1 MAQDLPITFGEVLN
15 LGALG
20 VNPDYVKFGTTTME
34 SDKFVCVCEQVN
46 GQASVVIVDL
56 SAGNSVQR
64 RPINAEAA
72 IMNPVSKVI
81 ALRSENQLQIFNM
94 ELRAKMKSHLMNE
107 PVVFWRWVSVNLI
120 ALVTGSAVY
129 HWSIEG
135 DSAPVKV
142 FDRHANLGPGTQI
155 ISYEAS
161 HDNKWMLLVGIAQ
174 GDGGRIVGNMQLY
187 SMEKK
192 VSQVLQGHAGAFAEM
207 TPPGRTDK
215 GQVLVFAGT
224 KGDTPQQLFI
234 MEVGRDRDA
243 PGGVFRLPPQNI
255 PFAADAQNDF
265 PVSML
270 VSPNDDVIYMITKMG
285 YLFLFDAHTGKP
297 LYRARVSQDT
307 TFVTTLDSK
316 SKGMLGITRRGQ
328 LLQFAINRT
337 KLVPYVVNTLRD
349 SQLALALATRLD
361 LPGAEELYF
370 TEFNRLVSVNDI
382 QGAARLA
389 AASPQGALRT
399 PQTIQRFQQ
408 MPAQPG
414 QPQPIL
420 QYFSVLLEKGTL
432 NKMESIELARPV
444 LMQGRGQLLQKW
456 LAEDKLECSEELG
469 DLVAQSDT
477 TMALSVYLR
486 AQVPEKVI
494 NCFVQR
500 GEFDKIVAYAVQ
512 TNFRCDYTFMLQN
525 LVRANPQGALDF
537 AQKLAVAD
545 NGPLVDVNSV
555 VDIFMQV
562 NRIQETTAFLLEAL
576 KNNRPEEGYLQTR
589 LLEINLL
596 GGSPQVADAILSNNM
611 FSHYDKPRI
620 AALSEKAGLFQRAL
634 EHYTELPDLKRVIVN
649 TQAINHEFIVT
660 FFGTLTSEVSMELIN
675 ALLAHNMRQN
685 LQIVVQVATK
695 YAEQLGGKELID
707 VFEKFKSFDGLYY
720 FLGSI
725 VNFSQDP
732 DVHFKY
738 IEAATK
744 MGQFKEV
751 ERVCRDSSVYDP
763 VRVKEF
769 LKESKLQ
776 DPRPLIHV
784 CDRYDF
790 VEELTQYLYSNNLL
804 KYIDVYVTKVSPQ
817 KTPSVIGKLLDL
829 DCNEDYIK
837 NLLNQI
843 PQCPVDDLVDQ
854 VEKRNRLRLLQPWLE
869 TRVSQGNT
877 ETATHNAIGKIY
889 ITLNREPQQFLIN
902 NQFYDSQV
910 VGLFCEKLDPALAF
924 LAYRRAG
931 GACDEDLIRV
941 TTENGLFKD
950 LARYLV
956 ERQDLDLWG
965 KVLVKQEEGETES
978 PNRRALIDQV
988 VQTALPE
995 TKNPDEVSTTVRAFM
1010 NAELPNELIELLE
1023 RIVLQGTD
1031 FSNNKNLQNLL
1042 ILTAI
1047 KAGKEKVMDYV
1058 NRLDNFDGPDIARI
1072 AVGEQYQLY
1081 EEAFVIYK
1089 KTKHNVDA
1097 IAVLLENINDLER
1110 AYEFADRC
1118 NESEVWSKLAK
1129 SQLDRNLVHESLS
1142 AFIKA
1147 NDASAYVDV
1156 IAAAERANDYGEL
1169 IPYLKMARN
1178 TVKEQYLDTSLIYA
1192 YAKCEKYGDLEE
1204 FISAPNVAQIQN
1216 IGERCY
1222 DEGMYNAAKL
1232 LFQNINN
1239 NAKLAICF
1247 VRLGKFREAV
1257 DAATKANSVGTWKE
1271 VNYACVDVGEFR
1283 LAGLCGLHIMVHP
1296 DHLEELILHYER
1308 RGHSTELLKLM
1319 EQGLGL
1325 EGAHAGI
1332 FTELAILYSK
1342 YLPSKLMEH
1351 VKIFHT
1357 RMNVSKVLRACEK
1370 GLHWDHAVYLY
1381 KEDGQ
1386 FDNAVRTMVD
1396 HPVAFAHDLFLDC
1409 IQKVRNQE
1417 IHYKAIN
1424 FYLEQ
1429 HPLELTRLLQVL
1441 TPNLDHARVVHQLR
1455 KTHNLPLVVEYL
1467 KDVQKE
1473 NLSAVNEALNEIL
1486 VEDEDYVSL
1495 RESIDSYDNFDQITL
1510 AQKLEKHELLEFR
1523 RIAAYLYRKNKR
1535 YTQSVKLSKLDK
1547 MYKDCIDCAADS
1559 DDPEL
1564 AEDILRFF
1572 VTVHDKECFCATL
1585 FTCYKLIKPD
1595 VALELAWRNGYV
1607 DFVMPYMIQFIK
1619 NLNEKVKALDERT
1632 RVKQEAAVET
1642 VAMDAQYGMGG
1653 GLQPMLAIAPTA
1665 FNDPSA
1671 QYGVGMGMNPAMGM
1685 QQGYTQPAMG
1695 MSQGYSQPGMGMG
1708 GMPGVNPYGG
1718 GYQY

>member
-1 MAQDLPITFGEVLN
+1 MAQDLPITFGEVFN
-15 LGALG
+15 LSTLG
-20 VNPDYVKFGTTTME
+20 VNLDYVKFGTTTME

-46 GQASVVIVDL
+46 GQASVVIVDMA
-56 SAGNSVQR
+56 AGNTVQR

-81 ALRSENQLQIFNM
+81 ALRAENQLQIFNM

-107 PVVFWRWVSVNLI
+107 AVVFWRWISVNTI
-120 ALVTGSAVY
+120 ALVTASAVF

-135 DSAPVKV
+135 DSPPTKI
-142 FDRHANLGPGTQI
+142 FDRHANLGAGTQI

-161 HDNKWMLLVGIAQ
+161 ADNQWMLLVGISQ
-174 GDGGRIVGNMQLY
+174 GEGGRIVGNMQLY
-187 SMEKK
+187 SMDKK
-192 VSQVLQGHAGAFAEM
+192 VSQVLNGHAGAFAQM
-207 TPPGRTDK
+207 KPPGRTDDA
-215 GQVLVFAGT
+215 QVLVFAGS
-224 KGDTPQQLFI
+224 KAGEPMQLFI
-234 MEVGRDRDA
+234 MEVGRERDA
-243 PGGVFRLPPQNI
+243 PGGVFRLPPAAI
-255 PFAADAQNDF
+255 PFAADAQADF

-270 VSPNDDVIYMITKMG
+270 VSPSDDVVYMITKMG

-297 LYRARVSQDT
+297 IYRARVSQDT
-307 TFVTTLDSK
+307 TFVTCLESK

-328 LLQFAINRT
+328 LLHFAINKT

-399 PQTIQRFQQ
+399 PQTIQRFQN

-456 LAEDKLECSEELG
+456 LSEDKLECSEELG

-486 AQVPEKVI
+486 AEVPEKVI

-512 TNFRCDYTFMLQN
+512 TNYRCDYTFMLQN

-537 AQKLAVAD
+537 AQKLAVAE
-545 NGPLVDVNSV
+545 NGPLVDVNAV

-611 FSHYDKPRI
+611 FTHYDRPRI
-620 AALSEKAGLFQRAL
+620 AALCEKAGLFQRAL
-634 EHYTELPDLKRVIVN
+634 EHYTELADLKRVIVN

-675 ALLAHNMRQN
+675 ALMAHNMRQN

-695 YAEQLGGKELID
+695 YAEQLGGKELVE
-707 VFEKFKSFDGLYY
+707 VFEKFKSFDGLYF

-732 DVHFKY
+732 DLHFKY

-763 VRVKEF
+763 VKVKEF

-790 VEELTQYLYSNNLL
+790 VEELTQYLYSNNLM

-817 KTPSVIGKLLDL
+817 KAPIVIGKLLDL

-843 PQCPVDDLVDQ
+843 AQCPVDDLCEQ

-869 TRVSQGNT
+869 TRVAQGNT

-889 ITLNREPQQFLIN
+889 ITLNKDPQQFLIN
-902 NQFYDSQV
+902 NQFYDSEI
-910 VGLFCEKLDPALAF
+910 VGKFCEKLDPALAY

-931 GACDEDLIRV
+931 GACDDDLIRV

-965 KVLVKQEEGETES
+965 KVLVKQEEGEPES
-978 PNRRALIDQV
+978 PSRRALIDQV

-995 TKNPDEVSTTVRAFM
+995 TTNPDEVSTTVRAFM

-1031 FSNNKNLQNLL
+1031 FSTNKNLQNLL

-1058 NRLDNFDGPDIARI
+1058 NRLDNFDGPEIARI

-1081 EEAFVIYK
+1081 EEGFVIYK
-1089 KTKHNVDA
+1089 KTNHNVDA
-1097 IAVLLENINDLER
+1097 IGVLLDYIKDNER

-1118 NESEVWSKLAK
+1118 NESDVWSRLAK
-1129 SQLDRNLVHESLS
+1129 AQLDQGKVHDSLS

-1147 NDASAYVDV
+1147 NDASSYVDV
-1156 IAAAERANDYGEL
+1156 IAAAEQINEYNEL

-1192 YAKCEKYGDLEE
+1192 YAKTEKYGDLEE
-1204 FISAPNVAQIQN
+1204 FISSPNVAQIQN

-1239 NAKLAICF
+1239 NAKLAICY

-1271 VNYACVDVGEFR
+1271 VNYACVDVNEFR
-1283 LAGLCGLHIMVHP
+1283 LAGLCGLHIIVHP
-1296 DHLEELILHYER
+1296 DHLEELILHYEK

-1351 VKIFHT
+1351 IKIFHS
-1357 RMNVSKVLRACEK
+1357 RMNVSKILRACEK

-1396 HPVAFAHDLFLDC
+1396 HPVAFSHDLFLDC

-1455 KTHNLPLVVEYL
+1455 KSKNLPLVVEYL

-1486 VEDEDYVSL
+1486 VDDEDYQAL
-1495 RESIDSYDNFDQITL
+1495 RDSVDAYENFDQISL

-1535 YTQSVKLSKLDK
+1535 YPQSVKLSKADK
-1547 MYKDCIDCAADS
+1547 MYKDCIDCASDS

-1572 VTVHDKECFCATL
+1572 VSVHDKECFCATL

-1595 VALELAWRNGYV
+1595 VALELAWRHGYV
-1607 DFVMPYMIQFIK
+1607 DFVMPYMIQFVK
-1619 NLNEKVKALDERT
+1619 NINDKVNVLDERT
-1632 RVKQEAAVET
+1632 QTQQEPET
-1642 VAMDAQYGMGG
+1642 DAQTLDPAYGMGG
-1653 GLQPMLAIAPTA
+1653 MQPMLAIAPTA
-1665 FNDPSA
+1665 YNDPSA
-1671 QYGVGMGMNPAMGM
+1671 QYGMGMAPGMNMGMGM
-1685 QQGYTQPAMG
+1685 QQN
-1695 MSQGYSQPGMGMG
+1695 MGMG
-1708 GMPGVNPYGG
+1708 GMQQNPYASSQSSMGSNPYGNS

>member
-15 LGALG
+15 LSTLG
-20 VNPDYVKFGTTTME
+20 VNLDYVKFGTTTME

-46 GQASVVIVDL
+46 GQASVVIVDMA
-56 SAGNSVQR
+56 AGNTVQR

-81 ALRSENQLQIFNM
+81 ALRAENQLQIFNM

-107 PVVFWRWVSVNLI
+107 AVVFWRWISVNTI
-120 ALVTGSAVY
+120 ALVTASAVF

-135 DSAPVKV
+135 DSPPAKI
-142 FDRHANLGPGTQI
+142 FDRHANLGAGTQI

-161 HDNKWMLLVGIAQ
+161 GDNQWMLLVGISQ
-174 GDGGRIVGNMQLY
+174 GEGGRIVGNMQLY
-187 SMEKK
+187 SMDKK
-192 VSQVLQGHAGAFAEM
+192 VSQVLQGHAGAFAQM
-207 TPPGRTDK
+207 KPPGRTDDA
-215 GQVLVFAGT
+215 QVLVFAGT
-224 KGDTPQQLFI
+224 KGNGEPMQLFI
-234 MEVGRDRDA
+234 MEVGRERDA
-243 PGGVFRLPPQNI
+243 PGGVFRLPPAPI
-255 PFAADAQNDF
+255 PFAADAQADF

-270 VSPNDDVIYMITKMG
+270 VSPGDDVVYMITKMG
-285 YLFLFDAHTGKP
+285 YLFLFDAHSGKP
-297 LYRARVSQDT
+297 VYRARVSQDT
-307 TFVTTLDSK
+307 TFVTCLESK

-328 LLQFAINRT
+328 LLQFAINKA

-370 TEFNRLVSVNDI
+370 TEFNRLVGVNDI

-444 LMQGRGQLLQKW
+444 LLQGRGQLLQKW
-456 LAEDKLECSEELG
+456 LSEDKLECSEELG

-486 AQVPEKVI
+486 AEVPEKVI

-512 TNFRCDYTFMLQN
+512 TNYRCDYTFMLQN

-537 AQKLAVAD
+537 AQKLAVAE
-545 NGPLVDVNSV
+545 NGPLVDVNAV

-611 FSHYDKPRI
+611 FTHYDRPRI
-620 AALSEKAGLFQRAL
+620 AALCEKAGLFQRAL
-634 EHYTELPDLKRVIVN
+634 EHYTELADLKRVIVN

-675 ALLAHNMRQN
+675 ALMAHNMRQN

-695 YAEQLGGKELID
+695 YAEQLGGKELVE
-707 VFEKFKSFDGLYY
+707 VFEKFKSFDGLYF

-732 DVHFKY
+732 DLHFKY

-751 ERVCRDSSVYDP
+751 ERVCRDSSVYEP
-763 VRVKEF
+763 VKVKEF

-790 VEELTQYLYSNNLL
+790 VEELTQYLYSNNLM
-804 KYIDVYVTKVSPQ
+804 KYIDVYVTKVSPH
-817 KTPSVIGKLLDL
+817 KAPIVIGKLLDL

-837 NLLNQI
+837 NLLNQVA
-843 PQCPVDDLVDQ
+843 QCPVDDLCEQ

-869 TRVSQGNT
+869 TRVAQGNT

-889 ITLNREPQQFLIN
+889 ITLNKDPQQFLIN
-902 NQFYDSQV
+902 NQFYDSEV
-910 VGLFCEKLDPALAF
+910 VGKFCEKLDPALAY

-931 GACDEDLIRV
+931 GACDDDLIRV

-978 PNRRALIDQV
+978 PSRRALIDQV

-995 TKNPDEVSTTVRAFM
+995 TTNPDEVSTTVRAFM

-1031 FSNNKNLQNLL
+1031 FSTNKNLQNLL

-1058 NRLDNFDGPDIARI
+1058 NRLDNFDGPEIARI

-1081 EEAFVIYK
+1081 EEGFVIYK
-1089 KTKHNVDA
+1089 KTNHNVEA
-1097 IAVLLENINDLER
+1097 IGVLLDYIKDNER

-1118 NESEVWSKLAK
+1118 NESEVWSRLAK
-1129 SQLDRNLVHESLS
+1129 AQLDQGKVHESLS

-1147 NDASAYVDV
+1147 NDASSYVDV
-1156 IAAAERANDYGEL
+1156 IAAAEGINDYNEL

-1192 YAKCEKYGDLEE
+1192 YAKTEKYGDLEE
-1204 FISAPNVAQIQN
+1204 FISSPNVAQIQN

-1239 NAKLAICF
+1239 NAKLAICY

-1271 VNYACVDVGEFR
+1271 VNYACVDVNEFR
-1283 LAGLCGLHIMVHP
+1283 LAGLCGLHIIVHP
-1296 DHLEELILHYER
+1296 DHLEELILHYEK
-1308 RGHSTELLKLM
+1308 RGHSAELLKLM

-1351 VKIFHT
+1351 IKIFHS
-1357 RMNVSKVLRACEK
+1357 RMNVSKILRACEK

-1396 HPVAFAHDLFLDC
+1396 HPVAFSHDLFLDC

-1455 KTHNLPLVVEYL
+1455 KSKNLPLVVEYL

-1486 VEDEDYVSL
+1486 VDDEDYQAL
-1495 RESIDSYDNFDQITL
+1495 RDSVDAYENFDQISL

-1535 YTQSVKLSKLDK
+1535 YPQSVKLSKADK
-1547 MYKDCIDCAADS
+1547 MYKDCIDCASDS

-1572 VTVHDKECFCATL
+1572 VSVHDKECFCATL

-1595 VALELAWRNGYV
+1595 VALELAWRHGYA
-1607 DFVMPYMIQFIK
+1607 DFVMPYMIQFVK
-1619 NLNEKVKALDERT
+1619 NLSDKVKVLDERT
-1632 RVKQEAAVET
+1632 QTQQEPET
-1642 VAMDAQYGMGG
+1642 DAQTLDPAYGMGG
-1653 GLQPMLAIAPTA
+1653 MQPMLAIAPTA
-1665 FNDPSA
+1665 YNDPSA
-1671 QYGVGMGMNPAMGM
+1671 QYGMGMAPGMNMGMGM
-1685 QQGYTQPAMG
+1685 QPN
-1695 MSQGYSQPGMGMG
+1695 MGMG
-1708 GMPGVNPYGG
+1708 GMQQNPYASSQSSMGSSNPYGNS

>member
-15 LGALG
+15 LGTLG

-46 GQASVVIVDL
+46 GQASVVIVDMA
-56 SAGNSVQR
+56 AGNQVQR

-94 ELRAKMKSHLMNE
+94 ELRAKMKSHLMTE
-107 PVVFWRWVSVNLI
+107 PVVFWRWVTVNTI
-120 ALVTGSAVY
+120 ALITASAVY
-129 HWSIEG
+129 HWSLDG
-135 DSAPVKV
+135 DSAPTKI
-142 FDRHANLGPGTQI
+142 FDRHANLGAGTQI

-161 HDNKWMLLVGIAQ
+161 PDNKWLLLVGIAQ

-187 SMEKK
+187 SVEKK
-192 VSQVLQGHAGAFAEM
+192 VSQVLNGHAGAFASM
-207 TPPGRTDK
+207 KPPGRTDDA
-215 GQVLVFAGT
+215 QVLVFAGT

-234 MEVGRDRDA
+234 MEVGRDKDA
-243 PGGVFRLPPQNI
+243 PGGVFRLPPSPI
-255 PFAADAQNDF
+255 PFAADAANDF

-270 VSPNDDVIYMITKMG
+270 VSPSDDVIYMITKMG
-285 YLFLFDAHTGKP
+285 YLFLFDAHSGKP
-297 LYRARVSQDT
+297 IYRARVSQDT
-307 TFVTTLDSK
+307 VFVTALESK

-328 LLQFAINRT
+328 LLHFAVNKT

-349 SQLALALATRLD
+349 SQLALTLATRLD

-370 TEFNRLVSVNDI
+370 TEFNRLMSINDI

-399 PQTIQRFQQ
+399 PQTIQRFQAL
-408 MPAQPG
+408 PAQPG

-432 NKMESIELARPV
+432 NKLESLELARPV

-486 AQVPEKVI
+486 ANVPEKVI
-494 NCFVQR
+494 NCFIQR

-537 AQKLAVAD
+537 AQKLATAE

-596 GGSPQVADAILSNNM
+596 GGSPQVADAILSSNM
-611 FSHYDKPRI
+611 FSHYDRPRI
-620 AALSEKAGLFQRAL
+620 ATLCEKAGLFQRAL
-634 EHYTELPDLKRVIVN
+634 EHYTELADLKRVVVN
-649 TQAINHEFIVT
+649 THAINHEFIVT
-660 FFGTLTSEVSMELIN
+660 FFGTLTSEISMELLN
-675 ALLAHNMRQN
+675 SLMAHNMRQN

-707 VFEKFKSFDGLYY
+707 VFEKYKSFDGLYY

-725 VNFSQDP
+725 VNFSQDS

-784 CDRYDF
+784 CDRFDF
-790 VEELTQYLYSNNLL
+790 VDELTQYLYSNNLL
-804 KYIDVYVTKVSPQ
+804 KYIEVYATKVSPQ
-817 KTPSVIGKLLDL
+817 KTPQVVGKLLDL

-837 NLLNQI
+837 SLLNQV
-843 PQCPVDDLVDQ
+843 PQTPVDELVEQ

-869 TRVSQGNT
+869 TRVAQGNT
-877 ETATHNAIGKIY
+877 ECATHNAVGKIY
-889 ITLNREPQQFLIN
+889 VTLNRDPQQFLIN
-902 NQFYDSQV
+902 NQFYDSLV
-910 VGLFCEKLDPALAF
+910 VGKFCEKLDPALAF

-931 GACDEDLIRV
+931 GACDDDLIRV

-965 KVLVKQEEGETES
+965 KVLKKQEEGEAES
-978 PNRRALIDQV
+978 PARRALIDQV

-1031 FSNNKNLQNLL
+1031 FSSNRNLQNLL

-1047 KAGKEKVMDYV
+1047 KANKEKVMDYV

-1081 EEAFVIYK
+1081 EEGFVIYK
-1089 KTKHNVDA
+1089 KTNHNVDA
-1097 IAVLLENINDLER
+1097 IAVLLDNINDLER

-1118 NESEVWSKLAK
+1118 NESDVWSKLAK
-1129 SQLDRNLVHESLS
+1129 SQLERNMVHESLS

-1147 NDASAYVDV
+1147 NDATSYVDV
-1156 IAAAERANDYGEL
+1156 IAAAERANDYAEL
-1169 IPYLKMARN
+1169 IPYLKMARM

-1192 YAKCEKYGDLEE
+1192 YAKCEKYADLEE

-1216 IGERCY
+1216 IGERLF

-1232 LFQNINN
+1232 LFSNINN
-1239 NAKLAICF
+1239 NAKLAICY

-1257 DAATKANSVGTWKE
+1257 DAATKANSVTTWKE
-1271 VNYACVDVGEFR
+1271 VCYACVDVNEFR
-1283 LAGLCGLHIMVHP
+1283 LAGLCGLHIIVHP
-1296 DHLEELILHYER
+1296 DHLEELIFQYEK
-1308 RGHSTELLKLM
+1308 RGHSTELLKLL

-1325 EGAHAGI
+1325 EGSHAGI

-1342 YLPSKLMEH
+1342 YLPTKLMEH
-1351 VKIFHT
+1351 IKIFHT

-1455 KTHNLPLVVEYL
+1455 KAQNLPLVVEYL
-1467 KDVQKE
+1467 RDVQKE

-1486 VEDEDYVSL
+1486 VEDEDYQGL
-1495 RESIDSYDNFDQITL
+1495 RESIDSFDNFDQISL

-1523 RIAAYLYRKNKR
+1523 RIAAYMYRKNKR
-1535 YTQSVKLSKLDK
+1535 YAQSIKLSKADK
-1547 MYKDCIDCAADS
+1547 MYKDCIDCASDS

-1572 VTVHDKECFCATL
+1572 VSVHDKECFCATL
-1585 FTCYKLIKPD
+1585 FTCFKLIKPD

-1619 NLNEKVKALDERT
+1619 NLNDKVKVIDERT
-1632 RVKQEAAVET
+1632 KVKQPEA
-1642 VAMDAQYGMGG
+1642 VAEAPVVDPSFGMGG
-1653 GLQPMLAIAPTA
+1653 GMQPVMQIAATA
-1665 FNDPSA
+1665 YNDPSGG
-1671 QYGVGMGMNPAMGM
+1671 YGYGMNPAMGGM
-1685 QQGYTQPAMG
+1685 ASNPYGAAPGY
-1695 MSQGYSQPGMGMG
+1695 GMG
-1708 GMPGVNPYGG
+1708 GGMGGAMGANPYGG

>member
-1 MAQDLPITFGEVLN
+1 MAQEMPISYAEVLN
-15 LGALG
+15 LTSLG
-20 VNPDYVKFGTTTME
+20 VQADYVKFGTTTME
-34 SDKFVCVCEQVN
+34 SDKYICVCEQVN
-46 GQASVVIVDL
+46 GQANVVIVDM
-56 SAGNSVQR
+56 SAGNQVQR

-94 ELRAKMKSHLMNE
+94 ELRAKMKSHLMSE
-107 PVVFWRWVSVNLI
+107 AVVFWRWISVNTI
-120 ALVTGSAVY
+120 ALVTATAVF
-129 HWSIEG
+129 HWSLEG
-135 DSAPVKV
+135 DSAPTKM
-142 FDRHANLGPGTQI
+142 FDRHASLGAGTQI
-155 ISYEAS
+155 INYDAS
-161 HDNKWMLLVGIAQ
+161 DDKKWMLLVGISQ

-187 SMEKK
+187 SVEKK
-192 VSQVLQGHAGAFAEM
+192 VSQVLQGYAGAFCKM
-207 TPPGRTDK
+207 TPPGRSDE

-224 KGDTPQQLFI
+224 KGDGPNQLFV
-234 MEVGRDRDA
+234 MEVGRDKDA
-243 PGGVFRLPPQNI
+243 PGGVFRLPPQAI

-265 PVSML
+265 PVSMQ
-270 VSPNDDVIYMITKMG
+270 VTPNDDVIFMITKMG
-285 YLFLFDAHTGKP
+285 YLFLFDAHSGKP
-297 LYRARVSQDT
+297 VYRARVSQDT
-307 TFVTTLDSK
+307 IFVTALDARV
-316 SKGMLGITRRGQ
+316 KGVLGITRRGQ
-328 LLQFAINRT
+328 VLQFAINKP

-349 SQLALALATRLD
+349 SQLALSLATRLD
-361 LPGAEELYF
+361 LPGAEDLYV
-370 TEFNRLVSVNDI
+370 TEFNRLMGMNDI

-389 AASPQGALRT
+389 AQSPQGVLRT

-408 MPAQPG
+408 MPAQAG

-432 NKMESIELARPV
+432 NKLESIELARPV

-456 LAEDKLECSEELG
+456 LSEDKLECSEELG

-494 NCFVQR
+494 NCFIAR
-500 GEFDKIVAYAVQ
+500 GEFDKIVAYAIQ
-512 TNFRCDYTFMLQN
+512 TNYRCDYTFMLQN
-525 LVRANPQGALDF
+525 LVRSNPQGALDF
-537 AQKLAVAD
+537 AQKLATAE
-545 NGPLVDVNSV
+545 NGPLVDISSV

-576 KNNRPEEGYLQTR
+576 KNNRSEEGQLQTR

-596 GGSPQVADAILSNNM
+596 GGSPQVADAILSNSM
-611 FSHYDKPRI
+611 FTHYDKPRI
-620 AALSEKAGLFQRAL
+620 AALCEKAGLFQRAL

-649 TQAINHEFIVT
+649 THAINQEFIVT
-660 FFGTLTSEVSMELIN
+660 FFGTLTGEVSMELLN
-675 ALLAHNMRQN
+675 ALLGHNLRQN

-695 YAEQLGGKELID
+695 YAEQLGGKELIEL
-707 VFEKFKSFDGLYY
+707 FEKYKSFDGLYY
-720 FLGSI
+720 FLGAV

-784 CDRYDF
+784 CDRHDYI
-790 VEELTQYLYSNNLL
+790 EELTQYLYSNNLL
-804 KYIDVYVTKVSPQ
+804 KYIEVYATKVSQP
-817 KTPSVIGKLLDL
+817 KTPAVVGKLLDL
-829 DCNEDYIK
+829 DCNEDFIK
-837 NLLNQI
+837 NLLSQI
-843 PQCPVDDLVDQ
+843 HQCPVDQLVEH

-869 TRVSQGNT
+869 NRVAQGDT
-877 ETATHNAIGKIY
+877 DTATHNAIGKIY
-889 ITLNREPQQFLIN
+889 ITLNREPQQFLMN
-902 NQFYDSQV
+902 NQFYDSEV
-910 VGLFCEKLDPALAF
+910 VGKFCEKLDPALAY

-931 GACDEDLIRV
+931 GSCDDQLIRV

-965 KVLVKQEEGETES
+965 KVLVKQEEGEKES

-995 TKNPDEVSTTVRAFM
+995 TQNPDEVSTTVRAFM
-1010 NAELPNELIELLE
+1010 NAELPNELMELLE

-1031 FSNNKNLQNLL
+1031 FSSNRNLQNLL

-1047 KAGKEKVMDYV
+1047 KAGKDKVMDYV

-1072 AVGEQYQLY
+1072 AVGEQYKLY

-1089 KTKHNVDA
+1089 KTEHNVDA
-1097 IAVLLENINDLER
+1097 IGVLLDYIKDMER

-1118 NESEVWSKLAK
+1118 NESEVWSRLAK
-1129 SQLDRNLVHESLS
+1129 AQLESNMVHDSLS

-1156 IAAAERANDYGEL
+1156 IAAAERADDYAEL

-1239 NAKLAICF
+1239 NAKLAICY

-1271 VNYACVDVGEFR
+1271 VNYACVDVNEFR
-1283 LAGLCGLHIMVHP
+1283 LAGLCGLHIIVHP
-1296 DHLEELILHYER
+1296 DHLEELILHYEK
-1308 RGHSTELLKLM
+1308 RGHSAELLKLM

-1342 YLPSKLMEH
+1342 YMPSKLMEH
-1351 VKIFHT
+1351 IKIFHS

-1370 GLHWDHAVYLY
+1370 GLHWDQTVYLY

-1396 HPVAFAHDLFLDC
+1396 HPVAFVHDLFLDC

-1455 KTHNLPLVVEYL
+1455 KTNNLPLVVEYL

-1473 NLSAVNEALNEIL
+1473 NLSAVNEALNEVL
-1486 VEDEDYVSL
+1486 VDEEDYVAL
-1495 RESIDSYDNFDQITL
+1495 RDSIDGHDNFDQITL

-1523 RIAAYLYRKNKR
+1523 RISAYLYRKNRR
-1535 YTQSVKLSKLDK
+1535 YAQSIKLSKQDK

-1572 VTVHDKECFCATL
+1572 VSVHDKECFCATL

-1595 VALELAWRNGYV
+1595 VAMELAWRHGYV
-1607 DFVMPYMIQFIK
+1607 DFVMPYMIQFVK
-1619 NLNEKVKALDERT
+1619 NVNDKVKMLDERT
-1632 RVKQEAAVET
+1632 RVKEEPAA
-1642 VAMDAQYGMGG
+1642 DAAPIDPAFGMGG
-1653 GLQPMLAIAPTA
+1653 MQPVMQIAAHA
-1665 FNDPSA
+1665 FNDPSS
-1671 QYGVGMGMNPAMGM
+1671 YGGGMGMGMQPNMNMGM
-1685 QQGYTQPAMG
+1685 QQPMQQNM
-1695 MSQGYSQPGMGMG
+1695 
-1708 GMPGVNPYGG
+1708 GMPGMNMGNPQYTG

>member
-15 LGALG
+15 LSTLG
-20 VNPDYVKFGTTTME
+20 VNLDYVKFGTTTME

-46 GQASVVIVDL
+46 GQASVVIVDM
-56 SAGNSVQR
+56 AANNTVQR

-81 ALRSENQLQIFNM
+81 ALRAENQLQIFNM

-107 PVVFWRWVSVNLI
+107 AVVFWRWISVNTI
-120 ALVTGSAVY
+120 ALVTATAVF

-135 DSAPVKV
+135 DSPPAKI
-142 FDRHANLGPGTQI
+142 FDRHANLGAGTQI

-161 HDNKWMLLVGIAQ
+161 GDNQWMLLVGISQ
-174 GDGGRIVGNMQLY
+174 GEGGRIVGNMQLY
-187 SMEKK
+187 SMDKK
-192 VSQVLQGHAGAFAEM
+192 
-207 TPPGRTDK
+207 
-215 GQVLVFAGT
+215 VLVFAGT
-224 KGDTPQQLFI
+224 KGDGQPMQLFI

-243 PGGVFRLPPQNI
+243 PGGVFRLPPQPI
-255 PFAADAQNDF
+255 PFAADAQADF

-270 VSPNDDVIYMITKMG
+270 VSPGDDVVYMITKMG
-285 YLFLFDAHTGKP
+285 YLFLFDTHSGKP
-297 LYRARVSQDT
+297 VYRARVSQDT
-307 TFVTTLDSK
+307 TFVTCLESN

-328 LLQFAINRT
+328 LLHFAINKT

-370 TEFNRLVSVNDI
+370 TEFNRLVGVNDI
-382 QGAARLA
+382 QDARSA
-389 AASPQGALRT
+389 
-399 PQTIQRFQQ
+399 
-408 MPAQPG
+408 G

-444 LMQGRGQLLQKW
+444 LLQGRGQLLQKW
-456 LAEDKLECSEELG
+456 LSEDKLECSEELG

-486 AQVPEKVI
+486 AEVPEKVI

-512 TNFRCDYTFMLQN
+512 TNYRCDYTFMLQN

-537 AQKLAVAD
+537 AQKLAVAE
-545 NGPLVDVNSV
+545 NGPLVDVNAV

-611 FSHYDKPRI
+611 FTHYDRPRI
-620 AALSEKAGLFQRAL
+620 AALCEKAGLFQRAL
-634 EHYTELPDLKRVIVN
+634 EHYTELADLKRVIVN

-660 FFGTLTSEVSMELIN
+660 FFGTLTSEV
-675 ALLAHNMRQN
+675 
-685 LQIVVQVATK
+685 ATK
-695 YAEQLGGKELID
+695 YAEQLGGKELVE
-707 VFEKFKSFDGLYY
+707 VFEKFKSFDGLYF

-732 DVHFKY
+732 DLHFKY

-751 ERVCRDSSVYDP
+751 ERVCRDSSVYEP
-763 VRVKEF
+763 VKVKEF

-790 VEELTQYLYSNNLL
+790 VEELTQYLYSNNLM

-817 KTPSVIGKLLDL
+817 KAPIVIGKLLDL

-843 PQCPVDDLVDQ
+843 AQCPVDDLCEQ

-869 TRVSQGNT
+869 TRVAQGNT

-889 ITLNREPQQFLIN
+889 ITLNKDPQQFLIN
-902 NQFYDSQV
+902 NQFYDSEV
-910 VGLFCEKLDPALAF
+910 VGKFCEKLDPSLAY

-931 GACDEDLIRV
+931 GACDDDLIRV

-978 PNRRALIDQV
+978 PSRRALIDQV

-995 TKNPDEVSTTVRAFM
+995 TTNPDEVSTTVRAFM

-1031 FSNNKNLQNLL
+1031 FSTNKNLQNLL

-1058 NRLDNFDGPDIARI
+1058 NRLDNFDGPEIARI

-1081 EEAFVIYK
+1081 EEGFVIYK
-1089 KTKHNVDA
+1089 KTNHNVEA
-1097 IAVLLENINDLER
+1097 IGVLLDYIKDNER

-1118 NESEVWSKLAK
+1118 NESEVWSRLAK
-1129 SQLDRNLVHESLS
+1129 AQLDQGKVHDSLT

-1147 NDASAYVDV
+1147 NDASSYVDV
-1156 IAAAERANDYGEL
+1156 IAAAERINDYNEL

-1192 YAKCEKYGDLEE
+1192 YAKTEKYSDLEE
-1204 FISAPNVAQIQN
+1204 FISLPTW
-1216 IGERCY
+1216 RRSRT
-1222 DEGMYNAAKL
+1222 L
-1232 LFQNINN
+1232 NINN
-1239 NAKLAICF
+1239 NAKLAICY

-1271 VNYACVDVGEFR
+1271 VNYACVDVNEFR
-1283 LAGLCGLHIMVHP
+1283 LAGLCGLHIIVHP
-1296 DHLEELILHYER
+1296 DHLEELILHYEK
-1308 RGHSTELLKLM
+1308 RGHSSELLKLM

-1351 VKIFHT
+1351 IKIFHS
-1357 RMNVSKVLRACEK
+1357 RMNVSKILRACEK

-1396 HPVAFAHDLFLDC
+1396 HPVAFSHDLFLDC

-1455 KTHNLPLVVEYL
+1455 KSKNLPLVVEYL

-1486 VEDEDYVSL
+1486 VDDEDYQAL
-1495 RESIDSYDNFDQITL
+1495 RDSVDSYENFDQISL

-1535 YTQSVKLSKLDK
+1535 YPQSVKLSKADK
-1547 MYKDCIDCAADS
+1547 MYKDCIDCASDS
-1559 DDPEL
+1559 EDPEL

-1572 VTVHDKECFCATL
+1572 VSVHDKECFCATL

-1595 VALELAWRNGYV
+1595 VALELAWRHGYV
-1607 DFVMPYMIQFIK
+1607 DFVMPYMIQFVK
-1619 NLNEKVKALDERT
+1619 NLSEKVKVLDERT
-1632 RVKQEAAVET
+1632 QVQQEPET
-1642 VAMDAQYGMGG
+1642 DAQTLDPAYGMGG
-1653 GLQPMLAIAPTA
+1653 MQPMLAIAPTA
-1665 FNDPSA
+1665 YNDPSA
-1671 QYGVGMGMNPAMGM
+1671 QYGMGMAPGMNMGMGM
-1685 QQGYTQPAMG
+1685 QPN
-1695 MSQGYSQPGMGMG
+1695 MGMG
-1708 GMPGVNPYGG
+1708 GMQQNPYASSQGSMGSNPYGNS